1 MPNNSTK
8 IRSAA
13 KKKRFTITPEIRAA
27 YERSVRAFEKNPEAD
42 PDARPLPPE
51 KWVNAMTRPEFEE
64 FLAKKHRT
72 KKLQTTVRLDADV
85 LDWIKSK
92 GEGHISRVNSIL
104 RAVMLA
110 DQKRAPR

>member
-1 MPNNSTK
+1 MPNNSIKTTP
-8 IRSAA
+8 A
-13 KKKRFTITPEIRAA
+13 KKRFKITPEIQAA
-27 YERSVRAFEKNPEAD
+27 YEQSVRAFEKDPNAD

-72 KKLQTTVRLDADV
+72 KKLLTTVRLDADV
-85 LDWIKSK
+85 LDWLKSK